1 LFGDFLQIPKD
12 EAASPAELAK
22 AYMGSRPSKVSPS
35 VESFR
40 NQVFQEDANLPS
52 IPSTSKRLDLSVAPR
67 SVMRFSGIP
76 EHLEHGYQT
85 ARPPGRSAIYRM
97 SRSPYFKVNPMT
109 TIRAYSHDRNY

>member
-1 LFGDFLQIPKD
+1 MQIPKD

-22 AYMGSRPSKVSPS
+22 VYMGSRPSKVSPS

-40 NQVFQEDANLPS
+40 NQVFQEDTNLLS

-67 SVMRFSGIP
+67 SAMRFSGIP
-76 EHLEHGYQT
+76 EHPEHSYQT

-97 SRSPYFKVNPMT
+97 SRSPYFKVNPKIAIQVYMSV
-109 TIRAYSHDRNY
+109 ISDAL